1 MRAVREGGV
10 ARLAA
15 LSEGTAARLRKLV
28 LEELERVPSLSLSA
42 QDEALSSVLSP
53 SGASDGAPSRW
64 DLRLRFGPAVRE
76 ALREALGANGALGD
90 AFEALAGNDAELY
103 EVAAL
108 ISAPGSAPQPLH
120 SDTLWSRYPC
130 LYTAFIALQ
139 PVRGEMGPTRFLVG
153 THVASAH
160 REFDAQR
167 VEERLDAAFVRTHPN
182 PRSAILHVGEG
193 SLYDGRL
200 LHAGGANDSD
210 EVRVLFY
217 LTFKRA
223 DADAEQLANEEAY
236 SLLSRYRGKF
246 RLAQLRK
253 VTRRLG

>member
-103 EVAAL
+103 EVGSPPPTPPL
-108 ISAPGSAPQPLH
+108 PCPYPAPTLPLPPRPY
-120 SDTLWSRYPC
+120 LR
-130 LYTAFIALQ
+130 
-139 PVRGEMGPTRFLVG
+139 
-153 THVASAH
+153 AH
-160 REFDAQR
+160 
-167 VEERLDAAFVRTHPN
+167 THPL
-182 PRSAILHVGEG
+182 PAPYPPLSPPYHPPPLPPPLPPPYPP
-193 SLYDGRL
+193 SPL
-200 LHAGGANDSD
+200 L
-210 EVRVLFY
+210 
-217 LTFKRA
+217 
-223 DADAEQLANEEAY
+223 
-236 SLLSRYRGKF
+236 
-246 RLAQLRK
+246 
-253 VTRRLG
+253 